1 MKMKVSKAQFKRYRR
16 VQDSGEY
23 NMFDPNARIMACLEK
38 ETYMEILKNYNEL
51 KAKYEG
57 GE

>member
-1 MKMKVSKAQFKRYRR
+1 MKVSKEQFKRYRR

-38 ETYMEILKNYNEL
+38 ETYLEILKNYSEL

-57 GE
+57 GK